1 MAGHLTKPTNRI
13 GWISDFNGLVYCTR
27 KIGLVS
33 TMAPLMQYKR
43 FLLKSSPKP
52 IYTGRVFHHNVVAIL
67 VNVAV
72 LS

>member
-33 TMAPLMQYKR
+33 TMAPLFFAPTGAQEMLISVR
-43 FLLKSSPKP
+43 SCSSSLSKA
-52 IYTGRVFHHNVVAIL
+52 VIL
-67 VNVAV
+67 H